1 MSKKSDTAI
10 TPIRADNFPEWY
22 QSVVRESQMAENAPV
37 RGCMVIKPY
46 GYALWEAVQTIL
58 GKMIKDND
66 VQNAYFP
73 LLIPVSYLSKEA
85 EHIDGFAKEC
95 AVVTHHR
102 LEKGPDGGLIPAAP
116 LTEPYVIRP
125 TSETIIGE
133 VIRDWISSYRDLPL
147 KLNQWCNVMRWE
159 MRPRLFLRT
168 SEFLWQEG
176 HNCFATAEEAAEDS
190 RLMLQMYVEFLRDYM
205 AIPGIMG
212 FKTEDEKFPGAAAT
226 RTYEAMMQDGKAV
239 QMCTSHD
246 LGQTFAK
253 SAEIKF
259 LDRHS
264 EHQYAWTTSWGLS
277 TRTIGALLMCHGDDN
292 GAVIPPKLAPYP
304 VRIIPI
310 IRDDVGAEKVMNA
323 AKALKTALAAQGV
336 ASQIDASE
344 EKTPNKVW
352 KTIKQGVPVRV
363 EIGERD
369 IDQDSISWFR
379 RDQDPKGRLNLST
392 ADFMSQINDIL
403 ADIQTSIYQKAEAF
417 LLANIHEIDNLAG
430 IRDFFASE
438 KPGFVKAPVAVLTA
452 ADFTALKS
460 DFSVTARCLP
470 FADEGRAVILGRSY

>member
-1 MSKKSDTAI
+1 MSQKNQTAI
-10 TPIRADNFPEWY
+10 TPVRAENFPEWY
-22 QSVVRESQMAENAPV
+22 QAVVKAAQMAENAPV
-37 RGCMVIKPY
+37 RGCMVVKPY
-46 GYALWEAVQTIL
+46 GYALWENVQRIL
-58 GKMIKDND
+58 GGMIKDND

-102 LEKGPDGGLIPAAP
+102 LEKGPEGNLIPAAP
-116 LTEPYVIRP
+116 LTEPFVIRP

-133 VIRDWISSYRDLPL
+133 VIRDWIGSYRDLPL

-176 HNCFATAEEAAEDS
+176 HNCFATAPEAAEDS
-190 RLMLQMYVEFLRDYM
+190 RLMLDMYVAFLRDYM
-205 AIPGIMG
+205 AIPGIEG

-259 LDRHS
+259 LDRDGAHK
-264 EHQYAWTTSWGLS
+264 YAWTTSWGLS
-277 TRTIGALLMCHGDDN
+277 TRTIGALLMVHGDDN
-292 GAVIPPKLAPYP
+292 GAVMPPKIAPYP

-310 IRDDVGAEKVMNA
+310 IRDDAGAEKVMVA
-323 AKALKTALAAQGV
+323 VRDLKAQLKAQGV
-336 ASQIDASE
+336 DCQIDASE

-352 KTIKQGVPVRV
+352 TAIKQGVPVRI
-363 EIGERD
+363 EMGERD
-369 IDQDSISWFR
+369 IEAGQVSWFR
-379 RDQDPKGRLNLST
+379 RDQDPKARQNMAT
-392 ADFMSQINDIL
+392 ADFVAQIHDIL
-403 ADIQTSIYQKAEAF
+403 ADIQARIYARAET
-417 LLANIHEIDNLAG
+417 LLKGNIHDRADIGAV
-430 IRDFFASE
+430 RDFFAGDGF
-438 KPGFVKAPVAVLTA
+438 GFVRAPVSALTE
-452 ADFTALKS
+452 ADFAALKA

-470 FADEGRAVILGRSY
+470 FADNGAYVILGRSY